1 MTTNDAAITC
11 IKYTISNVYG
21 LVSEHTNEAAS
32 GLAVG
37 TYDIDVSAYTDCHV
51 TETDSFQGK
60 LSTSIDISYA
70 TPLLSL
76 GVDVQQPTE
85 KDGVGSL
92 QITSVVMYGKKYTDI
107 QKSGNMMYVGGI
119 DNFYVRYD
127 LFDSNGQNI
136 TADDESN
143 DGVKFINL
151 KVGEYILHAQE
162 LCKDNE
168 SGEKFTPIGDVSTK
182 TIFIKFSEK

>member
-1 MTTNDAAITC
+1 MNKVNIMHRTM
-11 IKYTISNVYG
+11 IKQ
-21 LVSEHTNEAAS
+21 
-32 GLAVG
+32 AV
-37 TYDIDVSAYTDCHV
+37 H
-51 TETDSFQGK
+51 K
-60 LSTSIDISYA
+60 R
-70 TPLLSL
+70 
-76 GVDVQQPTE
+76 
-85 KDGVGSL
+85 
-92 QITSVVMYGKKYTDI
+92 
-107 QKSGNMMYVGGI
+107 I

-143 DGVKFINL
+143 NGVKFINL

-168 SGEKFTPIGDVSTK
+168 SGEKFIPIGDVSTK